1 MRRGEIRMVNFEPA
15 LGNESNKVRPAIIVS
30 NDAANSM
37 AETLGRGVITV
48 IPVTSKTERVLPFQV
63 LLPAAKT
70 GLPRDSKAQVEQIR
84 SIAYERFGR
93 KVGSVPYEVMAL
105 IEDAIRLQL
114 TLNQSYRSSSIASWP
129 ASSSGMP

>member
-1 MRRGEIRMVNFEPA
+1 MRRGDIRLVNFEPA
-15 LGNESNKVRPAIIVS
+15 LGNEANKVRPAIIVS

-70 GLPRDSKAQVEQIR
+70 GLPRDSKSQVEQIR

-114 TLNQSYRSSSIASWP
+114 ALN
-129 ASSSGMP
+129 